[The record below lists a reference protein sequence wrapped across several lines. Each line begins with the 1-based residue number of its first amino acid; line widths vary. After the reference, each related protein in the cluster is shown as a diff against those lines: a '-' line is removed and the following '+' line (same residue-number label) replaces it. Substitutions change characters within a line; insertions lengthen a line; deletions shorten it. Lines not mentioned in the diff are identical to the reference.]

1 MRLVGFFDQFLVER
15 KDQMTVNITTELLN
29 STSLLLNFPIGWKEI
44 NNLTERYQTTS
55 DILNFVDS
63 LGLQHGEDSCEEE
76 MFTIATPN
84 ISLSIKNVAQPPA
97 DDICF
102 DHPGQHGQHGQ
113 HDQHGPLGQQ
123 GRKTICFPGPSLPNN
138 CSTLVSTYFAL
149 EDQMDWM
156 FPKTMKSRS
165 NTSNADSFIMVNE
178 EKRILEPQLVGL
190 KIDNQSIEL
199 EERLIQ
205 VTFYH
210 NSVEVS

>member
-55 DILNFVDS
+55 DILNFVDN
-63 LGLQHGEDSCEEE
+63 LGLLYGENRCEEE

-102 DHPGQHGQHGQ
+102 DHPSQH
-113 HDQHGPLGQQ
+113 GQQ

-178 EKRILEPQLVGL
+178 EQRILEPQLVGL